1 MCKHSCAAAAAGPRR
16 RCSGT
21 GSDGG
26 QLRNDALGQERR
38 VGPRLLRSLVRLSH
52 PPTHT
57 QRGRE
62 REAEGQRASAI
73 GHACVPDWNWLCRC
87 GHCKHL
93 APIWDQAADKVAQ
106 EGLDVHF
113 AKMDCTVRAHYS
125 ICERCAVYAC
135 LYVVMC
141 VLARCCAA
149 HHFSRLRAVWQQAHQ
164 TKTQRK
170 QVLGIG
176 LSVAAGDLA
185 DGKASQKIS
194 GRSRCRRH
202 RSLRQAPC
210 GAPHPPSAHR
220 PHPPSVEIASGMQW
234 QGLKGITWALALE
247 CPPGM
252 GLSAYEAHG
261 FGPCAS
267 THTCTHTHTNTPHR
281 RQRIRSSR
289 QLRTSRTLSTACR

>member
-1 MCKHSCAAAAAGPRR
+1 
-16 RCSGT
+16 
-21 GSDGG
+21 
-26 QLRNDALGQERR
+26 
-38 VGPRLLRSLVRLSH
+38 
-52 PPTHT
+52 
-57 QRGRE
+57 
-62 REAEGQRASAI
+62 
-73 GHACVPDWNWLCRC
+73 VPDWNWLCRC